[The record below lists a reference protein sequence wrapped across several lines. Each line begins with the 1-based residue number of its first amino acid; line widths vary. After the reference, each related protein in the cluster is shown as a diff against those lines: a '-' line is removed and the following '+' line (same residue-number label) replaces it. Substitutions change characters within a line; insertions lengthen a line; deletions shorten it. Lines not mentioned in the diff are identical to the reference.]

1 MTEIKFPFQIVIS
14 LTVMLKIMYIKA
26 FIKLHLLGSGSE
38 QDNLSA
44 VNKTEMKT
52 SKAIFVT

>member
-14 LTVMLKIMYIKA
+14 LTVMLKIMYVKA
-26 FIKLHLLGSGSE
+26 FKKLHLLGCGSE

-44 VNKTEMKT
+44 MKKAEMKT